1 MIAGQLMFGFLL
13 AIIAAILV
21 GVGGRT
27 AISLIGRSILS
38 GREIASVNSSCSLAL
53 TFISTPQANSET
65 PKVNFYER
73 LRSMQ
78 LFLQDH
84 RVSPANMERL
94 TQYMKCRWNHD
105 EGNEITAIYRGLSPS
120 LRGELAHEAT
130 GKAFEQV

>member
-1 MIAGQLMFGFLL
+1 MVMIAGQLMFGFLL

-38 GREIASVNSSCSLAL
+38 GKEIASVNSSCPLAL
-53 TFISTPQANSET
+53 TFIPTPQANSET

-84 RVSPANMERL
+84 KV
-94 TQYMKCRWNHD
+94 
-105 EGNEITAIYRGLSPS
+105 
-120 LRGELAHEAT
+120 
-130 GKAFEQV
+130 